1 MGYVYPKEVWTNV
14 GHLSASLGSMRMRNS
29 GVRNGERRGGDGL
42 QVKILAS
49 KPPKCSQRTSKARR
63 ICESFE
69 RSEKWS
75 QKARGEFFMASKNRK
90 SSGKSER
97 SGICDDVKVKFPLY
111 VFPETMQKIDM
122 LYEADNCKSKTEF
135 IEKAIR
141 FYCGYLLNKDS
152 VAAEYAA
159 TQITA
164 ITEGIVKGTEQRL
177 SRALFKVA
185 VELGAVSHMLAAV
198 HEIDDD
204 TMIKLRTMCT
214 DEVKR
219 INGIINFEKAVRY
232 QRN

>member
-1 MGYVYPKEVWTNV
+1 MG
-14 GHLSASLGSMRMRNS
+14 L
-29 GVRNGERRGGDGL
+29 RGNILL

-49 KPPKCSQRTSKARR
+49 NPPKCSQRTSKARR
-63 ICESFE
+63 NCGSFV
-69 RSEKWS
+69 RSAKWS
-75 QKARGEFFMASKNRK
+75 QKARVEFFMESKNRR
-90 SSGKSER
+90 SSEKSER

-111 VFPETMQKIDM
+111 VFPETMQKINM

-159 TQITA
+159 PQIAA

-185 VELGAVSHMLAAV
+185 VELGAVSHMLAAIND
-198 HEIDDD
+198 IDDE
-204 TMIKLRTMCT
+204 TMVKLRAMCT

-232 QRN
+232 QNND

>member
-1 MGYVYPKEVWTNV
+1 M
-14 GHLSASLGSMRMRNS
+14 
-29 GVRNGERRGGDGL
+29 
-42 QVKILAS
+42 AS

-69 RSEKWS
+69 RSAKWS
-75 QKARGEFFMASKNRK
+75 QKARVEFFMESKNRR
-90 SSGKSER
+90 SSEKSER

-159 TQITA
+159 PQITA

-185 VELGAVSHMLAAV
+185 VELGAVSHMLAAIND
-198 HEIDDD
+198 IDDE
-204 TMIKLRTMCT
+204 TMVKLRAMCT
-214 DEVKR
+214 DEVRR
-219 INGIINFEKAVRY
+219 INGVINFERAVRY

>member
-1 MGYVYPKEVWTNV
+1 MGLRENI
-14 GHLSASLGSMRMRNS
+14 L
-29 GVRNGERRGGDGL
+29 L

-49 KPPKCSQRTSKARR
+49 KPPKCLQRTSKARR
-63 ICESFE
+63 ICECFE
-69 RSEKWS
+69 ISAKWS
-75 QKARGEFFMASKNRK
+75 QKARVEFFMESKNRK
-90 SSGKSER
+90 SSEKSER

-111 VFPETMQKIDM
+111 VFPETIQKINM

-152 VAAEYAA
+152 VAAEYVAP
-159 TQITA
+159 QIAA

-185 VELGAVSHMLAAV
+185 VELGAVSHMLAAIND
-198 HEIDDD
+198 IDDE
-204 TMIKLRTMCT
+204 TMVKLRAMCT
-214 DEVKR
+214 DEVRK
-219 INGIINFEKAVRY
+219 INGVINFERAVRY

>member
-1 MGYVYPKEVWTNV
+1 MGLRENI
-14 GHLSASLGSMRMRNS
+14 L
-29 GVRNGERRGGDGL
+29 L

-49 KPPKCSQRTSKARR
+49 KPPKCLQRTSKARR
-63 ICESFE
+63 ICECFE
-69 RSEKWS
+69 ISAKWS
-75 QKARGEFFMASKNRK
+75 QKARVEFFMESKNRK
-90 SSGKSER
+90 SSEKSER

-159 TQITA
+159 PQITA
-164 ITEGIVKGTEQRL
+164 ITEGIVKGTEKRL

-185 VELGAVSHMLAAV
+185 VELGAVSHMLAAIND
-198 HEIDDD
+198 IDDE
-204 TMIKLRTMCT
+204 TMVKLRAMCT
-214 DEVKR
+214 DEVRR
-219 INGIINFEKAVRY
+219 INGVINFERAVRY

>member
-1 MGYVYPKEVWTNV
+1 MISGGFE
-14 GHLSASLGSMRMRNS
+14 GHLIYCRLKFGRLKRPNRHIVEQSSPNLR
-29 GVRNGERRGGDGL
+29 
-42 QVKILAS
+42 
-49 KPPKCSQRTSKARR
+49 
-63 ICESFE
+63 SFE

-75 QKARGEFFMASKNRK
+75 QKAKVEFFMESKNRR
-90 SSGKSER
+90 SAENSER
-97 SGICDDVKVKFPLY
+97 SGVCDDVKVKFPLY

-159 TQITA
+159 PQITA

-185 VELGAVSHMLAAV
+185 VELGAVSHMLAAIND
-198 HEIDDD
+198 IDDE
-204 TMIKLRTMCT
+204 TMVKLRAMCT
-214 DEVKR
+214 DEVRK
-219 INGIINFEKAVRY
+219 INGVINFERAVRY
-232 QRN
+232 QRADL

>member
-1 MGYVYPKEVWTNV
+1 MGLRENI
-14 GHLSASLGSMRMRNS
+14 L
-29 GVRNGERRGGDGL
+29 L

-49 KPPKCSQRTSKARR
+49 KPPKHSHRTSKARR
-63 ICESFE
+63 ICECFE
-69 RSEKWS
+69 ISAKWS
-75 QKARGEFFMASKNRK
+75 QKARVEFFMESKNRK
-90 SSGKSER
+90 SSEKSER

-111 VFPETMQKIDM
+111 VFPEMMQKIDM

-159 TQITA
+159 PQITA

-185 VELGAVSHMLAAV
+185 VELGAVSHMLAAIND
-198 HEIDDD
+198 IDDE
-204 TMIKLRTMCT
+204 TMVKLRAMCT
-214 DEVKR
+214 DEVRR
-219 INGIINFEKAVRY
+219 INGVINFERAVRY

>member
-1 MGYVYPKEVWTNV
+1 MGLRENI
-14 GHLSASLGSMRMRNS
+14 L
-29 GVRNGERRGGDGL
+29 L

-49 KPPKCSQRTSKARR
+49 KPPKCLQRTSKARR
-63 ICESFE
+63 ICECFE
-69 RSEKWS
+69 ISAKWS
-75 QKARGEFFMASKNRK
+75 QKARVEFFMESKNRK
-90 SSGKSER
+90 SSEKSER

-159 TQITA
+159 PQITA

-177 SRALFKVA
+177 SRALFKVT
-185 VELGAVSHMLAAV
+185 VELGAVSHMLAAIND
-198 HEIDDD
+198 IDDE
-204 TMIKLRTMCT
+204 TMVKLRAMCT
-214 DEVKR
+214 DEVRR
-219 INGIINFEKAVRY
+219 INGVINFERAVRY

>member
-1 MGYVYPKEVWTNV
+1 MEDSGEFGRVWGKINI
-14 GHLSASLGSMRMRNS
+14 
-29 GVRNGERRGGDGL
+29 L

-90 SSGKSER
+90 SSEKSER

-164 ITEGIVKGTEQRL
+164 ITEGIVKGTEQR
-177 SRALFKVA
+177 S
-185 VELGAVSHMLAAV
+185 GAGNG
-198 HEIDDD
+198 
-204 TMIKLRTMCT
+204 CT
-214 DEVKR
+214 DGPSGGNRPVDSTGTDAGRSSTADYES
-219 INGIINFEKAVRY
+219 GG
-232 QRN
+232 

>member
-1 MGYVYPKEVWTNV
+1 M
-14 GHLSASLGSMRMRNS
+14 L
-29 GVRNGERRGGDGL
+29 
-42 QVKILAS
+42 VKVLAS
-49 KPPKCSQRTSKARR
+49 KPPKHSQRTSKARR
-63 ICESFE
+63 VCGSFE

-75 QKARGEFFMASKNRK
+75 QKARVEFFMESKNRR
-90 SSGKSER
+90 SAEKSER

-141 FYCGYLLNKDS
+141 FYCGHLLNKDS

-159 TQITA
+159 PQITA

-185 VELGAVSHMLAAV
+185 VELGAVSHMLAAIND
-198 HEIDDD
+198 IDDE
-204 TMIKLRTMCT
+204 TMVKLRAMCT
-214 DEVKR
+214 DEVRR
-219 INGIINFEKAVRY
+219 INGVINFERAVRY

>member
-1 MGYVYPKEVWTNV
+1 
-14 GHLSASLGSMRMRNS
+14 MRNS
-29 GVRNGERRGGDGL
+29 GVRNGGRRGGDGL

-75 QKARGEFFMASKNRK
+75 QKARGEFFMESKNRK
-90 SSGKSER
+90 SSEKSER

-111 VFPETMQKIDM
+111 VFPETMKTVDI
-122 LYEADNCKSKTEF
+122 LYKSDNCSSRTEF
-135 IEKAIR
+135 MEKAIR
-141 FYCGYLLNKDS
+141 FYCGYLLQNKPELVDYL
-152 VAAEYAA
+152 APQIA
-159 TQITA
+159 TL
-164 ITEGIVKGTEQRL
+164 TEGIVKGTEQRL

-185 VELGAVSHMLAAV
+185 VELGAISHMLAAV
-198 HEIDDD
+198 HDIDDD
-204 TMIKLRTMCT
+204 TMIKLRAMCT

-232 QRN
+232 QRSE

>member
-1 MGYVYPKEVWTNV
+1 ME
-14 GHLSASLGSMRMRNS
+14 
-29 GVRNGERRGGDGL
+29 
-42 QVKILAS
+42 S
-49 KPPKCSQRTSKARR
+49 KV
-63 ICESFE
+63 
-69 RSEKWS
+69 
-75 QKARGEFFMASKNRK
+75 QKAKKNADIAEENDGVTAEK
-90 SSGKSER
+90 
-97 SGICDDVKVKFPLY
+97 IKFPLY

-159 TQITA
+159 PQITA

-185 VELGAVSHMLAAV
+185 VELGAVSHMLAAIND
-198 HEIDDD
+198 IDDE
-204 TMIKLRTMCT
+204 TMVKLRAMCT
-214 DEVKR
+214 DEVRR
-219 INGIINFEKAVRY
+219 INGVINFERAVRY

>member
-49 KPPKCSQRTSKARR
+49 K
-63 ICESFE
+63 
-69 RSEKWS
+69 
-75 QKARGEFFMASKNRK
+75 NRK
-90 SSGKSER
+90 SSEKSER

-159 TQITA
+159 PQITA

-185 VELGAVSHMLAAV
+185 VELGAVSHMLAAIND
-198 HEIDDD
+198 IDDE
-204 TMIKLRTMCT
+204 TMVKLRAMCT
-214 DEVKR
+214 DEVRK
-219 INGIINFEKAVRY
+219 INGVINFERAVRY
-232 QRN
+232 QRADL